1 MESLLLDHVREQG
14 LHDADAFMELLHLV
28 AGAAPV
34 LFLEEIP
41 EATQAP
47 VEPVDLAP
55 DHGEAFG
62 ARLVVLHGE
71 SFPDAL
77 DVLPFHALSPCLKAS
92 NARRAWRRSQALT
105 CCMSI
110 ATGHGSSVTAPGCD
124 LRAWSGRSTGTI
136 GPKVVRPDHRA
147 RGPVTPARSRCS
159 CRWRR
164 TPHTI

>member
-47 VEPVDLAP
+47 VKPVDLAP

-71 SFPDAL
+71 PFPDVL
-77 DVLPFHALSPCLKAS
+77 DFLPFHALNPCLRAS
-92 NARRAWRRSQALT
+92 NAQRAWRRLRGLT
-105 CCMSI
+105 RCMSI
-110 ATGHGSSVTAPGCD
+110 VSGHGSSVTAPGCD
-124 LRAWSGRSTGTI
+124 RRAWSGRSAGTI
-136 GPKVVRPDHRA
+136 SPKVARA
-147 RGPVTPARSRCS
+147 DRRVQGPVTPRRSMCS
-159 CRWRR
+159 CRWHR